1 MNMIKK
7 PFRFLK
13 NLMRW
18 YEKESDNN
26 LREIRTEV
34 IENEL
39 WKKAEENF
47 NKRGL
52 PIPMYE
58 NHDKD
63 SVVGQVYKIEAR
75 DDGLYVTEH
84 QLTDKGLELVK
95 NGEYP
100 LPSGDFVLHYDD
112 NGNIIDLEVIGV
124 SLVNSEGAK
133 DVELVTMNKY
143 GEKFPIYKIKIKQN
157 KGDVKMEKEEIF
169 EMLLDDDFIKELPEE
184 VCKKIIEIR
193 TKKPEEEPEE
203 DIEKASM
210 NNDEEEKKQNKEEE
224 EKKETASQNKDED
237 KRKLIDEV
245 AGLMKSAGA
254 SDEIIQTAIKKM
266 EEMAYDKE
274 EAEMNSEEEENKEKK
289 EEDKKMEIETQ
300 NKEEEEDKKEST
312 AMSKFA
318 DMIASHEAK
327 TGSKV
332 VPSSVKPAVNFL
344 KRNVKYMGK
353 RAIDVAFK
361 ELAFYGG
368 RKIEQASMGKEKD
381 RSIGDITKDLLKY

>member
-1 MNMIKK
+1 MNIIKK

-63 SVVGQVYKIEAR
+63 SVVGQVHKIEAR

-112 NGNIIDLEVIGV
+112 NGNIIDLEVFGV

-133 DVELVTMNKY
+133 DVELVTMNKQ
-143 GEKFPIYKIKIKQN
+143 GEKIPVYKIKIKQN

-193 TKKPEEEPEE
+193 TKKPEEETEE
-203 DIEKASM
+203 AEM
-210 NNDEEEKKQNKEEE
+210 NSEEEEKKQNKEEE
-224 EKKETASQNKDED
+224 EKKETASQNKEED
-237 KRKLIDEV
+237 KQKLIEEIT
-245 AGLMKSAGA
+245 AIMKNAGA
-254 SDEIIQTAIKKM
+254 SEEDISTAVKKI
-266 EEMAYDKE
+266 EELASSE
-274 EAEMNSEEEENKEKK
+274 TAEMNSEEKEDKEKK
-289 EEDKKMEIETQ
+289 EEDKKIEVETQ

-332 VPSSVKPAVNFL
+332 VPSSVKPAVSFL

-353 RAIDVAFK
+353 RAIEVAFK

-368 RKIEQASMGKEKD
+368 RKIEQASMGKEKE
-381 RSIGDITKDLLKY
+381 RSVGEITKDLLKY